1 MAWRWHNSFSCPDS
15 EWRNYFQVGV
25 CFHHAIH
32 HIPTGRATDL
42 RDTLAVLATEE
53 NSPCDAAGVLALE
66 EKGLGLSVLETEDLG
81 VTTDE
86 ELAL

>member
-1 MAWRWHNSFSCPDS
+1 VLHDAAGALLGDL
-15 EWRNYFQVGV
+15 
-25 CFHHAIH
+25 
-32 HIPTGRATDL
+32 L

-66 EKGLGLSVLETEDLG
+66 EEGLGLAVLETEDLG

-86 ELAL
+86 ELTL